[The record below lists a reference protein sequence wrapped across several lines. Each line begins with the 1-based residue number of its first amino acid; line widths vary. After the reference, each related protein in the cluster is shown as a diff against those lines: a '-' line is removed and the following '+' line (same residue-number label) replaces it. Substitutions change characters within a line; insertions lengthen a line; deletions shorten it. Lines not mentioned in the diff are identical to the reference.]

1 MYSVEEHKIRFNQV
15 VLSYQIKKAKNN
27 RILSLAYYR
36 ETLQWLKELERPEAT
51 KSLADFNLLRRFAI
65 LRVEVG
71 GNIVEKL
78 VKPGTNLRFVPHEE
92 LFDAIHEA
100 HVEKGHSGRDIM
112 SKYM

>member
-1 MYSVEEHKIRFNQV
+1 MICYSQSR
-15 VLSYQIKKAKNN
+15 SCGY
-27 RILSLAYYR
+27 
-36 ETLQWLKELERPEAT
+36 
-51 KSLADFNLLRRFAI
+51 
-65 LRVEVG
+65 
-71 GNIVEKL
+71 IVKKL

>member
-1 MYSVEEHKIRFNQV
+1 M
-15 VLSYQIKKAKNN
+15 
-27 RILSLAYYR
+27 
-36 ETLQWLKELERPEAT
+36 ERPEVT
-51 KSLADFNLLRRFAI
+51 KSLADFDLLRQFATFRI
-65 LRVEVG
+65 EVG

-100 HVEKGHSGRDIM
+100 HVKKVPSGRDIM